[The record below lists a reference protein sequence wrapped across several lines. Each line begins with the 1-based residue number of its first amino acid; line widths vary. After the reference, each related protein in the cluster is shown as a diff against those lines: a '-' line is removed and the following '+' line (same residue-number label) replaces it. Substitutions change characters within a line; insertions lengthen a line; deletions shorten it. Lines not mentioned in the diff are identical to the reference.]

1 MLDYDPRSVDEGE
14 YSMHRFSNP
23 RHPYRVRQS
32 PEQGDEMHSKEKLY
46 HIANVA
52 AVHTAALSAFLLVS
66 MGRLADEGQISMSS
80 PGMSLAS
87 LLLFTVAGVC
97 VLWIAASSLI
107 HVRMKAGVRKNGNG
121 LIKNYAVIVVLLVL
135 LFLLSTFTP
144 LWMAGL
150 APFAFY
156 LFVVSARALIINN
169 FSQDT
174 R

>member
-1 MLDYDPRSVDEGE
+1 
-14 YSMHRFSNP
+14 
-23 RHPYRVRQS
+23 
-32 PEQGDEMHSKEKLY
+32 MHSKEKLY

-52 AVHTAALSAFLLVS
+52 AVPTAALSAFLLVS

-121 LIKNYAVIVVLLVL
+121 LINGQHASEHERYNHAKSHQVY
-135 LFLLSTFTP
+135 TE
-144 LWMAGL
+144 
-150 APFAFY
+150 PFCDEE
-156 LFVVSARALIINN
+156 NN
-169 FSQDT
+169 GDCQDAQNHPHI
-174 R
+174 